1 MVDSD
6 RALVLEGLRASRSSP
21 RAAILVGSSIAV
33 LGALFLVSWLIF
45 MPVGALMVAPI
56 TLGVSAIIGVA
67 PSAAVNSAAAVS
79 VSGGFAMATVTA
91 TTRVLLRRARARRR
105 AAWAAPPE

>member
-56 TLGVSAIIGVA
+56 TLVGRTALSVEMYVNLRA
-67 PSAAVNSAAAVS
+67 PQDSEAC
-79 VSGGFAMATVTA
+79 AT
-91 TTRVLLRRARARRR
+91 
-105 AAWAAPPE
+105 